1 MYMDKIQ
8 KFHIRITHH
17 PSEARLLFLN
27 SILFSD
33 LILQDIFIQDI
44 QHLSRPQGVMAAY
57 PEYPIHNLCN
67 LLVVQHWKIQDG
79 PGYYSTICL
88 FRHLTQLCD
97 QAALYFIHILP
108 ILSI

>member
-17 PSEARLLFLN
+17 LSKACLLFLN

-33 LILQDIFIQDI
+33 LILQDVFIQDI
-44 QHLSRPQGVMAAY
+44 QHLSRPQGVLAAY
-57 PEYPIHNLCN
+57 PENPIHNLCN
-67 LLVVQHWKIQDG
+67 LLVVQHWEIQNG
-79 PGYYSTICL
+79 PGYYSYVCFL
-88 FRHLTQLCD
+88 RHLAQLCD